1 MRTKQDDLYA
11 QAEQNRLPSGMT
23 SEKGT
28 EKGANGRG
36 QAHTRG
42 EMTPPRAAS
51 RRYFPTSP
59 FKPPLAPP
67 PPDVFAVRDQVTHDK
82 YGLGRVMSIE
92 DGTSV
97 VIDFR
102 TRRVRIL
109 TPYAKLTK
117 L

>member
-1 MRTKQDDLYA
+1 MGHRVRSGNQ
-11 QAEQNRLPSGMT
+11 RPSSAPSAG
-23 SEKGT
+23 GQLLILRAF
-28 EKGANGRG
+28 GAASGG
-36 QAHTRG
+36 GLAHTRG

-51 RRYFPTSP
+51 RRYFPSSP

-67 PPDVFAVRDQVTHDK
+67 PPEVFAIQDQVTHDK

-102 TRRVRIL
+102 THRVRIM
-109 TPYAKLTK
+109 TPYARLTK

>member
-1 MRTKQDDLYA
+1 MSPERGHNHM
-11 QAEQNRLPSGMT
+11 NRRVITNVMATAGLTQPGW
-23 SEKGT
+23 
-28 EKGANGRG
+28 
-36 QAHTRG
+36 AHTRE

-67 PPDVFAVRDQVTHDK
+67 PPEVFAIQDQVTHDK

-102 TRRVRIL
+102 THRVRIM
-109 TPYAKLTK
+109 TPYARLTK